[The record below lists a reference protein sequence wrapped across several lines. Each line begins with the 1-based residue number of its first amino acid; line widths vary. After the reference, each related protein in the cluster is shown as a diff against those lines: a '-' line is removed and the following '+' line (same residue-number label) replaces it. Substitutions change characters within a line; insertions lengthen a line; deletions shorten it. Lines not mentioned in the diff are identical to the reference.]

1 MPGKQPSPI
10 FRRAGAI
17 GIDAEQFIKTG
28 LTEPVAHNADEHEP
42 GVSQSAIEAVEARAG
57 TAPEPR
63 FRQPELLNVNPAARK
78 IAQTYKHKE
87 ANYRVLKFLS
97 VKLGRYMGDLIDEA
111 VEAKFSEWKTKI
123 PPDPEF

>member
-28 LTEPVAHNADEHEP
+28 LTEPAAHNTDGHEP
-42 GVSQSAIEAVEARAG
+42 GVSQSAIEAEARAG
-57 TAPEPR
+57 TVPEPR
-63 FRQPELLNVNPAARK
+63 FRQPELPAVNPAARK

-111 VEAKFSEWKTKI
+111 IEAKFPEWKTKI